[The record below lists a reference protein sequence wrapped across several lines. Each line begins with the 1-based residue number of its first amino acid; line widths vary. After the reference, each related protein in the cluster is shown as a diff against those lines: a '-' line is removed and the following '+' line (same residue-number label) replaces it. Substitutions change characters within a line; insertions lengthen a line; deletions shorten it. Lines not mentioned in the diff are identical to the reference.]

1 MTASRAQYTLVAMG
15 RSKPRDYAA
24 RIGEL
29 RRLGHELRTPLT
41 LIQGYISLLEDDQLD
56 SQKRRDACAVVREK
70 CAEMNRV
77 ISAFL
82 DGASDREQVVA
93 ETTPVGLQTAP

>member
-1 MTASRAQYTLVAMG
+1 MG
-15 RSKPRDYAA
+15 RPKAQDYAA

-41 LIQGYISLLEDDQLD
+41 LIQGYISLLEDEQLA
-56 SQKRRDACAVVREK
+56 SAKRREACALVREQ

-77 ISAFL
+77 ISAYL
-82 DGASDREQVVA
+82 DDPSDHQHLPV
-93 ETTPVGLQTAP
+93 ETKAPGLATAR

>member
-1 MTASRAQYTLVAMG
+1 MG
-15 RSKPRDYAA
+15 RPKAGGYAA

-41 LIQGYISLLEDDQLD
+41 LIQGYISLLEDDQLA
-56 SQKRRDACAVVREK
+56 SEKRRDACALVREK

-82 DGASDREQVVA
+82 DDASDHEQLAVQA
-93 ETTPVGLQTAP
+93 TAPGLQTTR

>member
-1 MTASRAQYTLVAMG
+1 MGRPRAQ
-15 RSKPRDYAA
+15 DYAA

-41 LIQGYISLLEDDQLD
+41 LIQGYISLLEDEQLA
-56 SQKRRDACAVVREK
+56 SEKRRAACALMREQ

-77 ISAFL
+77 ISAYL
-82 DGASDREQVVA
+82 DDASDHERRAV
-93 ETTPVGLQTAP
+93 ETKAPRLQTVR